1 MESVCYVPDQ
11 SECTILQY
19 QQNPDMYRGNIICDK
34 CQEKSWF
41 VKGFATEKYV
51 RAPCFAAHH
60 ADKCD
65 NKIVL
70 IPDDDGPSTSGVLSA
85 INIDLDK
92 QRKQDINVA
101 VPQSRP
107 KKETPW
113 GTVRKYSNVGD
124 YPENKSLRQI
134 LTSLGRDPD
143 FPPSDKQV
151 KMVADGGRV
160 VLEGVLADHLV
171 SQSEMSGVA
180 LGEPRIFWG
189 RINNVNRQGSS
200 LWLNCGDYKREPSIL
215 IDDEDLEEQLVEDFR
230 LRDVDDLQGADF
242 IVVGVAFK
250 AANGKSYIKFGFT
263 KYIAFRKYR
272 LQ

>member
-11 SECTILQY
+11 TECTVLQY

-60 ADKCD
+60 TSECD
-65 NKIVL
+65 NKITL
-70 IPDDDGPSTSGVLSA
+70 IADEDAPSSPGILSA

-92 QRKQDINVA
+92 QRRQDIGVA
-101 VPQSRP
+101 VSQHKL
-107 KKETPW
+107 KKESAW
-113 GTVRKYSNVGD
+113 GTVRRYSNVGD

-143 FPPSDKQV
+143 FPPSDKLV
-151 KMVADGGRV
+151 RMVADGGRV
-160 VLEGVLADHLV
+160 VLEGVLAEHLV
-171 SQSEMSGVA
+171 SQSEISGA
-180 LGEPRIFWG
+180 TLGEPKILWG
-189 RINNVNRQGSS
+189 RINNVNKKGNG
-200 LWLNCGDYKREPSIL
+200 LWLNCGDYKKEPSIL
-215 IDDEDLEEQLVEDFR
+215 IDDDELEEQLIEDFR
-230 LRDVDDLQGADF
+230 LNDVDDLQGADF
-242 IVVGVAFK
+242 IVVGVVFK
-250 AANGKSYIKFGFT
+250 ASNGKPYIKFGFT

-272 LQ
+272 LE